1 MGSQAGSNSI
11 RRLHCQSVSNMA
23 RCCISSNHPGKL
35 FVMFL
40 ILSLLTLPVQAG
52 QKKQKTLQRPRPD
65 KTVVYKSTP
74 QGDLK
79 INIFLPENVKQGAPR
94 AAIVFFFGGG
104 WVGGAP
110 TQFYPHC
117 RHLAERGMVA
127 FSAEYR
133 IKNKHKTTP
142 FECVEDGK
150 SAIRWVREHAEQ
162 WNIDPNRIAAGGGS
176 AGGHVAAST
185 ALIAGLDAEDENK
198 KIRSTP
204 DAMVLFNP
212 VLDTTETGWKG
223 GFKRLGARC
232 KELSALHYIND
243 KTPTTVIFHGTAD
256 TTVPYENAERFQK
269 IMKEHGNRCE
279 LHGYPDR
286 KHGFF
291 NAGKNRE
298 DYLDTVSKMDSFLVS
313 LGWLSI
319 P

>member
-1 MGSQAGSNSI
+1 MLEQITMKNE
-11 RRLHCQSVSNMA
+11 RRMSYWQCASGGLS
-23 RCCISSNHPGKL
+23 
-35 FVMFL
+35 FTFL
-40 ILSLLTLPVQAG
+40 IVLLLTLPVQAG
-52 QKKQKTLQRPRPD
+52 QKTQKAFQRPLPD
-65 KTVVYKSTP
+65 KTIVYKSTP

-79 INIFLPENVKQGAPR
+79 LHLFLPQNAKQGEPR

-117 RHLAERGMVA
+117 KYLADRGIVA

-133 IKNKHKTTP
+133 IKKKHNTTP

-150 SAIRWVREHAEQ
+150 SAVRWIRKSAIR
-162 WNIDPNRIAAGGGS
+162 WNIDSNRIAAAGGS

-185 ALIAGLDAEDENK
+185 SLISGVEAEGEDK
-198 KIRSTP
+198 QVRSTP

-212 VLDTTETGWKG
+212 VLDTTETGWQG
-223 GFKRLGARC
+223 GYRRLGERC
-232 KELSALHYIND
+232 KELSPIHYINTQ
-243 KTPTTVIFHGTAD
+243 TPATAVFHGTAD

-269 IMKEHGNRCE
+269 IMIEHGNRCE
-279 LHGYPDR
+279 LFGYSER

-291 NAGKNRE
+291 NAGKNKD
-298 DYLDTVSKMDSFLVS
+298 DYQDTVSKMDGFLVS
-313 LGWLSI
+313 LGWLSK